1 MSKPTPKPKPSK
13 EDTKIVE
20 FPTKQF
26 AFKVT
31 AEESAAF
38 HAAAGPGKGS
48 KVARGLVQLFIK
60 GTITFEIVKGEV
72 VFHVVKK

>member
-1 MSKPTPKPKPSK
+1 MSKAKKSK
-13 EDTKIVE
+13 IVIEPTKIAE

-31 AEESAAF
+31 KEESDAF

-48 KVARGLVQLFIK
+48 KVARGLVQLFNK
-60 GTITFEIVKGEV
+60 GTITFEIVNGEV